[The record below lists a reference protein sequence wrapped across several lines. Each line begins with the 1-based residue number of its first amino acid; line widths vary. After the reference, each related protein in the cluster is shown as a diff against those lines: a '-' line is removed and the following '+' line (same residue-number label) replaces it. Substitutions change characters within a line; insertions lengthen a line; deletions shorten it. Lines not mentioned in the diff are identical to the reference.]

1 MKKIFQIIIG
11 LFITQT
17 SFARLDTVLLS
28 VKPRLVSEYQ
38 IIYPKGDLGIREN
51 YTFFKYQ
58 FWLGKTDTISLNKF
72 IITEN
77 GFKENK
83 KRKPL
88 AYQKYGICDS
98 IINKIRNSS
107 SYWKMKSEIDQI
119 ARDQIG
125 YGNNDF
131 NTYKYSQ
138 DNKLSNFSKKC
149 FSEYKTEE
157 DELREKLLMKIDSVS
172 KTKEERF
179 NDLKKENNS
188 INPKN
193 VSTFLSTFNQCRFD
207 FKSLEII
214 IINEPDI
221 FVQELEKLNDSDFFV
236 FTLKLDKFTKGTN
249 LSGMKESLKRENIK
263 GSRKKKVIKKMKI
276 TKG

>member
-1 MKKIFQIIIG
+1 
-11 LFITQT
+11 
-17 SFARLDTVLLS
+17 
-28 VKPRLVSEYQ
+28 
-38 IIYPKGDLGIREN
+38 
-51 YTFFKYQ
+51 
-58 FWLGKTDTISLNKF
+58 
-72 IITEN
+72 
-77 GFKENK
+77 
-83 KRKPL
+83 
-88 AYQKYGICDS
+88 
-98 IINKIRNSS
+98 
-107 SYWKMKSEIDQI
+107 MKSEIDQI

-149 FSEYKTEE
+149 FNEYKTEE
-157 DELREKLLMKIDSVS
+157 DELREKLLMKIDSVR

-179 NDLKKENNS
+179 NDLEKENNS
-188 INPKN
+188 INSKN

-214 IINEPDI
+214 IINEPEI

-236 FTLKLDKFTKGTN
+236 FTLKLDKFPKGTN
-249 LSGMKESLKRENIK
+249 LSEMKESLKRKNIK